1 MGKRT
6 LATPHDEFS
15 GRPYWKSPK
24 WAACSD
30 PHLRLSSAQLL
41 AATIASAPAQAD
53 ATPWDGDTRS
63 GVRLIAGG
71 GGADGLRAGV
81 EIRLA
86 PGWKT
91 YWRYPGDSG
100 VPPQF
105 DFGKSENVNAVTVGW
120 PAPQRITDSE
130 GVTIGY
136 KGGVVFPLTIVPQ
149 DASRPVKLRLN
160 LDYAICEKLCVPAQG
175 RPSLSIKPGSAAEPA
190 HHAADK
196 TVPQPRPLG
205 ANAALSVKSVTAT
218 AGQAARIHG
227 RYRSPRGHAARCLCR
242 GPGAGLGAAASPKGS
257 RARRTGC
264 SASLLRSMA
273 CRPAPAPKAPRS
285 EDHGSRGHRRDRDHL
300 PARLS
305 RALRLF
311 CRHYPKTARSGRSA
325 RVSGEDFA

>member
-1 MGKRT
+1 MFRPAF
-6 LATPHDEFS
+6 ATFF
-15 GRPYWKSPK
+15 GTIV
-24 WAACSD
+24 
-30 PHLRLSSAQLL
+30 

-71 GGADGLRAGV
+71 GGADGLRAGA

-175 RPSLSIKPGSAAEPA
+175 RAELVIKPGSAAEPA
-190 HHAADK
+190 ITLADK
-196 TVPQPRPLG
+196 TVPRPLPIG
-205 ANAALSVKSVTAT
+205 ANAALSVKSVTRD
-218 AGQAARIHG
+218 GRVKPPRIHVDV
-227 RYRSPRGHAARCLCR
+227 AAPAGTQLDVFAEGPAPDWALPVPERIEGAPDGLQR
-242 GPGAGLGAAASPKGS
+242 FVFALDGLPPGA
-257 RARRTGC
+257 
-264 SASLLRSMA
+264 
-273 CRPAPAPKAPRS
+273 
-285 EDHGSRGHRRDRDHL
+285 
-300 PARLS
+300 
-305 RALRLF
+305 
-311 CRHYPKTARSGRSA
+311 SA
-325 RVSGEDFA
+325 RGADLKITAVAGTDAIETTYRLD